1 MKEIK
6 FGKEARASLRKGI
19 NLAVDSVKIT
29 LGPKGHNVALARTS
43 TSPEITNDGATIL
56 QQVQADDETEQMGVE
71 FAREA
76 ARLTEAA
83 AGDGTTTTTILLGAL
98 VNEFLDKIDKE
109 GVLVKTKDQ
118 DAMAMRQEI
127 DAACKEVC
135 EFITKSAK
143 KITEREDILQVAL
156 TSVEDPKIAGII
168 TDIFMEIG
176 KDGSIVVEEGL
187 TETESDTVTGMEIG
201 SGSLS
206 DHFLDKNKEAILV
219 NPHVLVT
226 HETIDNVEDLIPVIQ
241 ALTVA
246 NVSEVVVFAKDFDV
260 SVVKTL
266 VQNFVDGIFTVIP
279 VRATVIDK
287 KTQAEDLAALTGGKL
302 VTDLSKA
309 DLKDLGKCGKVV
321 IKQDKTLFLSGIGDA
336 AEYVANLEDE
346 RKKTKSLFDKEGLER
361 RIASLSG
368 GMSVIKVGAR
378 SQTEREYLRRKVDD
392 AVLAVKYAMQEGV
405 VRGRG
410 HALAEASDSL
420 MNCLRNVLL
429 APSKQLVA
437 NGISTVSSDE
447 SVPMDPLR
455 VTITAL
461 QNACSVGGMIITTGA
476 TIAIKKDEK
485 PSTEE

>member
-6 FGKEARASLRKGI
+6 FGKDARAALRRGI

-29 LGPKGHNVALARTS
+29 LGPKGYNVALARTS

-56 QQVQADDETEQMGVE
+56 QQVQSEDETEQMGIE

-98 VNEFLDKIDKE
+98 VNECLDKIDKE
-109 GVLVKTKDQ
+109 GVLVKGKDQ

-127 DAACKEVC
+127 EAACTQICDYV
-135 EFITKSAK
+135 TSQAN
-143 KITEREDILQVAL
+143 KISKREDVFKVTL
-156 TSVEDPKIAGII
+156 TSVEDEKIANII

-187 TETESDTVTGMEIG
+187 TETESDTVKGMEIG

-206 DHFLDKNKEAILV
+206 EHFLDKNKEAVLI
-219 NPHVLVT
+219 NPHILVT
-226 HETIDNVEDLIPVIQ
+226 HETINNIESLIPIIQ
-241 ALTVA
+241 ELTLA
-246 NVSEVVVFAKDFDV
+246 NINEVVVFAKDFDA

-279 VRATVIDK
+279 VKTTVVDK

-302 VTDLSKA
+302 VTELTTA
-309 DLKDLGKCGKVV
+309 GIKDLGKCGKVV
-321 IKQDKTLFLSGIGDA
+321 VKQEKTLFLSGNGDT
-336 AEYVANLEDE
+336 AEHVAKLNEDI
-346 RKKTKSLFDKEGLER
+346 KKTKSLFDKETLER
-361 RIASLSG
+361 RVSSLAG

-405 VRGRG
+405 VPGAG
-410 HALAEASDSL
+410 KIFKIAAESYPENILSKIIL
-420 MNCLRNVLL
+420 S
-429 APSKQLVA
+429 PSKQLA
-437 NGISTVSSDE
+437 LNGISTVSDDI
-447 SVPMDPLR
+447 VDPLR
-455 VTITAL
+455 VTITSL
-461 QNACSVGGMIITTGA
+461 KNACSVGGMIITTGA

-485 PSTEE
+485 QSTEE

>member
-6 FGKEARASLRKGI
+6 FGKEARASLRRGI

-29 LGPKGHNVALARTS
+29 LGPKGYNVALARTS

-56 QQVQADDETEQMGVE
+56 QQVQSEDETENMGVD

-76 ARLTEAA
+76 ARLTEKD

-98 VNEFLDKIDKE
+98 VNECLDKIDKE

-127 DAACKEVC
+127 DTACKEIC
-135 EFITKSAK
+135 DYLTSNAK
-143 KITEREDILQVAL
+143 KISERDDILKVAL
-156 TSVEDPKIAGII
+156 TSVEDNRIANII

-187 TETESDTVTGMEIG
+187 TETESDTVKGMEIG

-206 DHFLDKNKEAILV
+206 DHFLDKNKEITLI
-219 NPHVLVT
+219 NPHILVT
-226 HETIDNVEDLIPVIQ
+226 HETIDNIESLLPLIQ
-241 ALTVA
+241 TLTLA
-246 NVSEVVVFAKDFDV
+246 NINEVVVFAKDFDA

-266 VQNFVDGIFTVIP
+266 VQNFVDGLFTVIP
-279 VRATVIDK
+279 VKTTVIDK

-302 VTDLSKA
+302 VAELATVDI
-309 DLKDLGKCGKVV
+309 KDLGKCGKVV
-321 IKQDKTLFLSGIGDA
+321 IKQDKSLFLSGKGDTTG
-336 AEYVANLEDE
+336 YVTNLNQAL
-346 RKKTKSLFDKEGLER
+346 KKTVSLFDQETLTR
-361 RIASLSG
+361 RISALSG

-405 VRGRG
+405 VSGAG
-410 HALAEASDSL
+410 KAFKDASEAYPENILSK
-420 MNCLRNVLL
+420 VLL
-429 APSKQLVA
+429 SPSKQLVL
-437 NGISTVSSDE
+437 NGLSTVSDD
-447 SVPMDPLR
+447 VVDPIR
-455 VTITAL
+455 VTITSL
-461 QNACSVGGMIITTGA
+461 KNACSVGGMIITTGA

-485 PSTEE
+485 QITEE

>member
-6 FGKEARASLRKGI
+6 FGKEARASLRRGI

-29 LGPKGHNVALARTS
+29 LGPKGFNVALARTS

-56 QQVQADDETEQMGVE
+56 QQVHSNDETEQMGIE

-76 ARLTEAA
+76 ARLTETA
-83 AGDGTTTTTILLGAL
+83 AGDGTTTTTVLLGAL
-98 VNEFLDKIDKE
+98 VNECLDKIDKE

-127 DAACKEVC
+127 DEACKEVC
-135 EFITKSAK
+135 EFVKKNAK
-143 KITEREDILQVAL
+143 KISKKEDVLKVAL
-156 TSVEDPKIAGII
+156 TSVEDPKIAAII

-187 TETESDTVTGMEIG
+187 TETESDTVKGMEIG
-201 SGSLS
+201 SGALS
-206 DHFLDKNKEAILV
+206 DHFLDKNNEAVIV

-226 HETIDNVEDLIPVIQ
+226 HETIDNVEQLVPIIQ
-241 ALTVA
+241 SLTLA
-246 NVSEVVVFAKDFDV
+246 NISEVVIFAKEFDA

-279 VRATVIDK
+279 VRSTVIDK

-302 VTDLSKA
+302 VEDLATA
-309 DLKDLGKCGKVV
+309 DVKDLGKCGKVV
-321 IKQDKTLFLSGIGDA
+321 IKNDKTLFLSGTGDTT
-336 AEYVANLEDE
+336 EHVAKLNEE
-346 RKKTKSLFDKEGLER
+346 AKKTKSLFDKEGLER
-361 RIASLSG
+361 RISALSG

-410 HALAEASDSL
+410 YAFKDASEALPDNIL
-420 MNCLRNVLL
+420 KNIIL
-429 APSKQLVA
+429 APNKQLTL
-437 NGISTVSSDE
+437 NGISTVSDDI
-447 SVPMDPLR
+447 VDPLR

-485 PSTEE
+485 QGTEE

>member
-29 LGPKGHNVALARTS
+29 LGPKGYNVALARTS

-56 QQVQADDETEQMGVE
+56 QQVQSEDETEQMGVE

-76 ARLTEAA
+76 ARLTETS

-98 VNEFLDKIDKE
+98 VNECLDKIDKE

-127 DAACKEVC
+127 EAGCKQIC
-135 EFITKSAK
+135 DYITTHAK
-143 KITEREDILQVAL
+143 KISERDDIFKVAI
-156 TSVEDPKIAGII
+156 TSVEDEHIANLI
-168 TDIFMEIG
+168 TETFIEIG
-176 KDGSIVVEEGL
+176 KDGSITVEEGL
-187 TETESDTVTGMEIG
+187 TETEMDITKGMEIG

-206 DHFLDKNKEAILV
+206 EHFLDKNKEATLI
-219 NPHVLVT
+219 NPPVLVT
-226 HETIDNVEDLIPVIQ
+226 HERIDNIEQLTPLIQELI
-241 ALTVA
+241 VA
-246 NVSEVVVFAKDFDV
+246 NVNSVVVFAKDFDA

-279 VRATVIDK
+279 VRTTVIDK
-287 KTQAEDLAALTGGKL
+287 KTQAEDVASLTGAKL
-302 VTDLSKA
+302 VTELSKA
-309 DLKDLGKCGKVV
+309 TMKDLGSCGKVIV
-321 IKQDKTLFLSGIGDA
+321 KEDKTLFLSGKGDTS
-336 AEYVANLEDE
+336 ELV
-346 RKKTKSLFDKEGLER
+346 TKLNTELSKSTSLFDKEGLQK
-361 RIASLSG
+361 RISALSG
-368 GMSVIKVGAR
+368 GIAVIKVGAR

-405 VRGRG
+405 VNGG
-410 HALAEASDSL
+410 GLAFKTASESYPDNILSK
-420 MNCLRNVLL
+420 VIL
-429 APSKQLVA
+429 APSKQLML
-437 NGISTVSSDE
+437 NGLSTVSEDI
-447 SVPMDPLR
+447 VDPLR
-455 VTITAL
+455 VTITSL

-476 TIAIKKDEK
+476 TIAIKKDDKK